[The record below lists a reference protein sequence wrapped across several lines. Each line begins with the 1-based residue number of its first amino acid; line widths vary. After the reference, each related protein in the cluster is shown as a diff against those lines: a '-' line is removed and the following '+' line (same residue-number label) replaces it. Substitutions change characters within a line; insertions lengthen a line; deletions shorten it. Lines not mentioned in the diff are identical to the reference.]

1 MISQSI
7 QDYLKTIYRIQE
19 SSLDNR
25 AKTQKIAEALGLT
38 SASVT
43 GMLKRLA
50 NMKLIDYNSY
60 KGAKLTLGGKK
71 IALEIIRHHRLLET
85 YLKEIMGFSLDK
97 VHDEACRLEHYISD
111 EFADKI
117 SEILG
122 NPKWDPHGHPIP
134 SKDGK
139 ITKLKE
145 IQINKIDK
153 GTEVEIVRL
162 ADDYPDILAYF
173 EEKGIKP
180 GLKVK
185 IKDVSPFDGY
195 IILTINGKDTSIGY
209 NVASHLFVRALE

>member
-19 SSLDNR
+19 SSLENR

-50 NMKLIDYNSY
+50 HMKLIDYNSY
-60 KGAKLTLGGKK
+60 KGAKLTAGGKK
-71 IALEIIRHHRLLET
+71 IALEIIRHHRLLEL
-85 YLKEIMGFSLDK
+85 YLKEIMGYPLEK
-97 VHDEACRLEHYISD
+97 IHDEACRLEHHISD

-117 SEILG
+117 NDLLG
-122 NPKWDPHGHPIP
+122 NPEWDPHGHPIP
-134 SKDGK
+134 TKDGK

-145 IQINKIDK
+145 IQINKMEV
-153 GTEVEIVRL
+153 GQEVEILRL
-162 ADDYPDILAYF
+162 ADDDPQTLAYF

-180 GLKVK
+180 RLKVK
-185 IKDVSPFDGY
+185 INEISPLDGY
-195 IILTINGKDTSIGY
+195 IKLQLNNKIISIGF
-209 NVASHLFVRALE
+209 NVAKSIYVKIPN

>member
-19 SSLDNR
+19 SSLDSR

-50 NMKLIDYNSY
+50 SMKLIDYNAY
-60 KGAKLTLGGKK
+60 KGAKLTAGGKK
-71 IALEIIRHHRLLET
+71 IALEIIRHHRLLEL
-85 YLKEIMGFSLDK
+85 YLKEIMGFPLEK
-97 VHDEACRLEHYISD
+97 IHDEACRLEHHISD

-117 SEILG
+117 SDLLG
-122 NPKWDPHGHPIP
+122 NPEWDPHGHPIP

-139 ITKLKE
+139 ITKVKE
-145 IQINKIDK
+145 IQINKIEVGK
-153 GTEVEIVRL
+153 EVEIVRL
-162 ADDYPDILAYF
+162 ADDDPQTLAYF

-185 IKDVSPFDGY
+185 INEISSLDGFIKLQHNNK
-195 IILTINGKDTSIGY
+195 IISIGFY
-209 NVASHLFVRALE
+209 VASSIYVRIPN